1 MGSFLGFI
9 VGSFVGSL
17 EKIVGSQKHRHSL
30 RCGGVFHIS
39 YEYHCLTIYITRSSL
54 IFQIVSCFSMIKLS
68 FTFFRKAPI
77 LILEPIVGTGH
88 GGVTSRERESV
99 EVLPI
104 IGFSYI
110 LVVRSIPLLVKVKR
124 RNPAPYFY
132 KEPFAPNTMAV
143 SSICFRKADA
153 ALSLSPVK
161 IASKI
166 C

>member
-54 IFQIVSCFSMIKLS
+54 M
-68 FTFFRKAPI
+68 
-77 LILEPIVGTGH
+77 
-88 GGVTSRERESV
+88 
-99 EVLPI
+99 
-104 IGFSYI
+104 
-110 LVVRSIPLLVKVKR
+110 
-124 RNPAPYFY
+124 
-132 KEPFAPNTMAV
+132 
-143 SSICFRKADA
+143 ADA

>member
-110 LVVRSIPLLVKVKR
+110 PSYKQPFKSGISFNEENGLPLQNACFHPYVPPRRSWRPSHRL
-124 RNPAPYFY
+124 
-132 KEPFAPNTMAV
+132 
-143 SSICFRKADA
+143 SILRC
-153 ALSLSPVK
+153 
-161 IASKI
+161 
-166 C
+166 